1 MATLQ
6 GIERGVGSYVAGAEL
21 TLLPMNRITRPYGIN
36 HFPGSFDPDAKPD
49 QTLRLSVTKTLSGG
63 FNKGPQVLLCEVLEA
78 PSAESSRYTPLEL
91 GDRIV
96 IKVFDHEC
104 YPQVIT
110 FPRPYPPEVV
120 ADQDLSR
127 EASVFLYMHRIGR
140 DETSKEEPLYR
151 KLTGGMLLAP
161 EYHGTW
167 AIKLDRTNRYVGAV
181 AMEYID
187 GVSLEDLC
195 TRLDDSGRV
204 YPNILPVPLYD
215 TNEEPQT
222 HGIFDMKDESR
233 LKILADIL
241 EWFVNGFLFGVK
253 HEDYEFEDFIV
264 TYQRK
269 GKKTERPSVV
279 KVSYSYCR
287 VWEMTYKGNG
297 PLSGRESDNQR
308 LPLPVHPADHF
319 TTRDLC
325 DFAGWFPYEWWH
337 DETKFEA
344 WLLEAF
350 GAKIPYEGRK
360 IQDFSLY
367 ADLEVHTRMDAA
379 RSLPFA
385 NEDSILGLV

>member
-6 GIERGVGSYVAGAEL
+6 GIEIGVGSYVAGAEL

-36 HFPGSFDPDAKPD
+36 HFPWPFIKKSGRRKEPLPRNLATQPSGSFDPDAKPD
-49 QTLRLSVTKTLSGG
+49 QMLRLSVTKTLSGG

-78 PSAESSRYTPLEL
+78 PSAKSSRYTPLEL

-215 TNEEPQT
+215 TDEEPQT
-222 HGIFDMKDESR
+222 HGILDMKDESR

-241 EWFVNGFLFGVK
+241 EW
-253 HEDYEFEDFIV
+253 
-264 TYQRK
+264 
-269 GKKTERPSVV
+269 VV
-279 KVSYSYCR
+279 KVNYSYCR
-287 VWEMTYKGNG
+287 VWEMTYKGIG

-319 TTRDLC
+319 TTREFC
-325 DFAGWFPYEWWH
+325 DFTGWFPYQWWH

-350 GAKIPYEGRK
+350 GPKIPYEGRK

-367 ADLEVHTRMDAA
+367 ADLEVHTRMNAA

-385 NEDSILGLV
+385 NEDSIQGLV